1 MIWQEQS
8 GSNTASGGIAPAE
21 EDKDGVSGTPE
32 DLVSATEQLTNG
44 GVEPENAAAP
54 LSGKMEV
61 TAAEQ
66 KDGRTVYY
74 LCTEDGRTVT
84 AAFGEETVTE
94 LQAGETYLFTLK
106 ASGEEAWEYVIE
118 AAE

>member
-1 MIWQEQS
+1 
-8 GSNTASGGIAPAE
+8 
-21 EDKDGVSGTPE
+21 
-32 DLVSATEQLTNG
+32 
-44 GVEPENAAAP
+44 
-54 LSGKMEV
+54 MEV